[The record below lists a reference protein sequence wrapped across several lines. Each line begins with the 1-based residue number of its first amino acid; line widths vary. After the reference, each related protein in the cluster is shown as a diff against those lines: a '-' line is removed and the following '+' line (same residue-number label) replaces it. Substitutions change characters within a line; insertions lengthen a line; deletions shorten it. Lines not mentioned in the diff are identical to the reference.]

1 MISLQTKYA
10 VFLDLIIQNST
21 PGYQK
26 KINKSTRKD
35 IIKKEKEKDGIKD
48 KDKRDRRNITDAN

>member
-48 KDKRDRRNITDAN
+48 KDKRETGET